1 MEFTITDEQQ
11 AFYDTVLRFARNEIA
26 PTAEEWEARSE
37 WPQPN
42 WEKMGGY
49 GLLGL
54 PFPEEYGG
62 SGADCLTTCLAKEAF
77 GRAGVDGGLCLSWG
91 AHTILCG
98 VPIWKMGN
106 EEQKKRYLPK
116 ISSGEWIGGFAL
128 TEPDA
133 GSDATGIRAR
143 AVKKGDRYIL
153 NGTKMFITNGPVG
166 KVFIVI
172 AVTNPEAKAFGISA
186 FIVEEGFPGFTV
198 GKELDKLGVRTST
211 TSELIFEDCEIPEE
225 NLLGDENFGFINVV
239 RLILGWE
246 RSCLL
251 APGIGAMEAGLER
264 CVQHAKEREQFARP
278 IIRFQAVQHMLADMK
293 VRLEVSRQLVYRQAW
308 LLDTQAEVAL
318 VEAAVT
324 KVFVTEAGVRSSE
337 DAVQIFGG
345 YGYMKEY
352 VVERGYRDAKLG
364 TIGGGTSE
372 IQRSIIARSL
382 MNLGY

>member
-62 SGADCLTTCLAKEAF
+62 SGADCLTTCLAKEAV

-98 VPIWKMGN
+98 VPIWKMGT
-106 EEQKKRYLPK
+106 EEQKQRYLPK
-116 ISSGEWIGGFAL
+116 ISSGAWIGGFAL

-143 AVKKGDRYIL
+143 AEKKGDRYIL

-186 FIVEEGFPGFTV
+186 FIVEDGFPGFSV

-211 TSELIFEDCEIPEE
+211 TSELIFEDCEVPEE
-225 NLLGDENFGFINVV
+225 NLLGDENFGFINVA

-308 LLDTQAEVAL
+308 LLDTQAEVPL
-318 VEAAVT
+318 VEAAIT
-324 KVFVTEAGVRSSE
+324 KVCVTEAGVRSSE
-337 DAVQIFGG
+337 EAVQIFGG